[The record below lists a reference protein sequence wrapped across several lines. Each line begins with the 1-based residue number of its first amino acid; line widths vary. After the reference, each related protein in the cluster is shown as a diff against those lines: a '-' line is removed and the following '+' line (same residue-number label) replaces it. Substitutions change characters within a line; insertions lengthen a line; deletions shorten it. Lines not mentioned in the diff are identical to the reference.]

1 MGKYLIAGGGTG
13 GHIYPG
19 LAVAEVVS
27 ELDPISRIDF
37 ASTERVSDEKIL
49 KGWPGRVIQQPIQ
62 PFSSRPFGFLK
73 FIIGMWKSKDQIKR
87 WIKDNGIEGVI
98 GLGGFGSGAAMQ
110 VGSKLGLRTAFLNP
124 DVVPG
129 RANQWLTPYAEKI
142 FVQWQD
148 TQQYFLKAVDVV
160 GVPLRRSII
169 KLAGPERAKVK
180 AESYIQFGLEPQ
192 KKTLVVMGGSSG
204 ARSMNLAVIKVIKE
218 LSERIGESWQVL
230 HIIGRNDFDQLSGA
244 YDGFGKIAVKTVD
257 YLDSMDQAWAI
268 ADAAV
273 CRAGAITLAE
283 LTAVGVPSVLLPYPY
298 LRDNHQAKNANV
310 LVRAGAAVMVEDDKI
325 AGEKTTYDL
334 RISLEKIMFDE
345 PTRLEMIE
353 KSKTL
358 QRLDAAAVIARWLLG
373 KS

>member
-1 MGKYLIAGGGTG
+1 
-13 GHIYPG
+13 
-19 LAVAEVVS
+19 
-27 ELDPISRIDF
+27 
-37 ASTERVSDEKIL
+37 
-49 KGWPGRVIQQPIQ
+49 
-62 PFSSRPFGFLK
+62 
-73 FIIGMWKSKDQIKR
+73 
-87 WIKDNGIEGVI
+87 
-98 GLGGFGSGAAMQ
+98 
-110 VGSKLGLRTAFLNP
+110 
-124 DVVPG
+124 
-129 RANQWLTPYAEKI
+129 
-142 FVQWQD
+142 
-148 TQQYFLKAVDVV
+148 LKAVDVV

-169 KLAGPERAKVK
+169 KLAGPEREKVK
-180 AESYIQFGLEPQ
+180 AESYTQFGLEPQ

-204 ARSMNLAVIKVIKE
+204 ARSLNLAVIKVIKE
-218 LSERIGESWQVL
+218 LSERIGETWQVL

-310 LVRAGAAVMVEDDKI
+310 LVRAGAAIMVEDDKI

-334 RISLEKIMFDE
+334 RVTLEKILFDE
-345 PTRLEMIE
+345 SKRLEMIE

-358 QRLDAAAVIARWLLG
+358 QRLDAAEIVARWLLG